1 MNDRQNEGAV
11 ADTMERPEHGPI
23 VSITVDTKSR
33 QIHRGRRTVAEIKG
47 VGEVP
52 LSFDLEQLVDGKLT
66 LLDDDG
72 SVTIKG
78 GEQFFSHPK
87 DGGAS

>member
-1 MNDRQNEGAV
+1 MNDERNEGAV
-11 ADTMERPEHGPI
+11 AGTVDHPEHGPI
-23 VSITVDTKSR
+23 VDITVDSKTR
-33 QIHRGRRTVAEIKG
+33 QIHRGRQTVAKIKE

-52 LSFDLEQLVDGKLT
+52 LAFDLEQLVHGKLV
-66 LLDDDG
+66 LLPDDG
-72 SVTIKG
+72 SVVIKG

>member
-1 MNDRQNEGAV
+1 MNDQQQEVAVTGAI
-11 ADTMERPEHGPI
+11 DRPEHGPI
-23 VSITVDTKSR
+23 VGITIDTKSR
-33 QIHRGRRTVAEIKG
+33 DIHRGRRTVAEIKQ

-52 LSFDLEQLVDGKLT
+52 LAFDLEQLINGKLT
-66 LLDDDG
+66 LLPDDG